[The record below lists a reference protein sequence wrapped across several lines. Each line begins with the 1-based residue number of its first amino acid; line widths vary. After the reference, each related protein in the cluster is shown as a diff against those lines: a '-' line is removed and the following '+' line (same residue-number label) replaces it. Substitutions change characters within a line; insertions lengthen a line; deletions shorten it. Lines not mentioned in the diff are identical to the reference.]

1 MPGLDTTYA
10 LDIEWEYGI
19 QLPRLLGPFST
30 ETEAQ
35 QWAELN
41 VGDRAT
47 LRLRQLTYPYLQGPH
62 CTASYTGSMPQLA
75 RQPDCCLNTGHV
87 GDHTA
92 VTGYRWPN
100 ETPIRAFRE
109 AR

>member
-1 MPGLDTTYA
+1 MNITKLD
-10 LDIEWEYGI
+10 
-19 QLPRLLGPFST
+19 R
-30 ETEAQ
+30 ETQ
-35 QWAELN
+35 I
-41 VGDRAT
+41 R
-47 LRLRQLTYPYLQGPH
+47 
-62 CTASYTGSMPQLA
+62 CTARYTGSMPQLA
-75 RQPDCCLNTGHV
+75 ANPHCCLNTGHV